1 MVRYAPVVR
10 PTDLRALIE
19 PRFDDYVEDLREM
32 VNIDCGSFTPA
43 GVNRIAD
50 LCEKRFAAAGF
61 AVDRRSHR
69 PPPGEDPL
77 GDLVVG
83 SVEGRGSRR
92 LLLIGHMDTVFPEGT
107 ASERPFRIDDGR
119 AFGPGV
125 IDMKSG
131 LLAGFVALET
141 LLEAGFDRFGR
152 ITYVCNPD
160 EEIGSPFSK
169 PVIRELAGHSDLC
182 FVLEGGRE
190 NGNLVSARKGVADVV
205 IDIAGKA
212 AHAGVNPDRGRSAI
226 VEAAHKVLALQA
238 LNGRWPGVTVNA
250 GAIAGGTRAN
260 VVAERCRLHV
270 DVRSPEDGTFDE
282 ALTEVVRIGEGVTI
296 DGVRST
302 IEVRDAHRPFQKT
315 EATARLVGLA
325 RDIASELGFEV
336 EDQATGGASD
346 GNTAA
351 AEGVPTLDGL
361 GPIGGD
367 PHGPDE
373 WLDLA
378 SVVPRVSM
386 LAALIIRVCG
396 S

>member
-1 MVRYAPVVR
+1 MV
-10 PTDLRALIE
+10 D
-19 PRFDDYVEDLREM
+19 
-32 VNIDCGSFTPA
+32 IDCGTFTPD

-50 LCEKRFAAAGF
+50 LCEKEFTAAGF
-61 AVDRRSHR
+61 EIDRRKHQPKVQGDER
-69 PPPGEDPL
+69 L

-83 SVEGRGSRR
+83 SLEGKGSTRI
-92 LLLIGHMDTVFPEGT
+92 LLIGHMDTVFPEGT
-107 ASERPFRIDDGR
+107 AQERPFRIEGDR

-131 LLAGFVALET
+131 LLGGFVALEA
-141 LLEAGFDRFGR
+141 LSEAGFDGFGR

-169 PVIRELAGHSDLC
+169 PLIRELARETDVC

-205 IDIAGKA
+205 IEVTGKA

-226 VEAAHKVLALQA
+226 VEASHKVLALHE

-260 VVAERCRLHV
+260 VVAEHCRVHV
-270 DVRSPEDGTFDE
+270 DVRSPRDETFDA
-282 ALTEVVRIGEGVTI
+282 ALEEVSRIGRSATL
-296 DGVRST
+296 DGITST
-302 IEVRDAHRPFQKT
+302 VEVRDAHRPFEKT
-315 EATARLVGLA
+315 EASARLVTLA
-325 RDIASELGFEV
+325 QEIAGELGFEV
-336 EDQATGGASD
+336 ADQATGGASD
-346 GNTAA
+346 GNTTA
-351 AEGVPTLDGL
+351 AEGVPTLDGV

-373 WLDLA
+373 WLDLT
-378 SVVPRVSM
+378 SVVPRMSL
-386 LAALIIRVCG
+386 LAALVARVSDATLYSG
-396 S
+396 RP

>member
-1 MVRYAPVVR
+1 VR

>member
-1 MVRYAPVVR
+1 MRATEVRTLVER
-10 PTDLRALIE
+10 
-19 PRFDDYVEDLREM
+19 RFDEYLETLRQM
-32 VNIDCGSFTPA
+32 VDIDCGTFTPE

-50 LCEKRFAAAGF
+50 RCEKEFATAGF
-61 AVDRRSHR
+61 EVDRRPHR
-69 PPPGEDPL
+69 PQSEGDERL
-77 GDLVVG
+77 GDLLIG
-83 SVEGRGSRR
+83 SFEGQGRTRV
-92 LLLIGHMDTVFPEGT
+92 LLIGHMDTVFPEGT
-107 ASERPFRIDDGR
+107 AQERPFRIEGDR

-131 LLAGFVALET
+131 LLGGFVALDA
-141 LLEAGFDRFGR
+141 LREAGFDGFGR

-169 PVIRELAGHSDLC
+169 PVIRELARETDVC

-205 IDIAGKA
+205 VDITGKA

-226 VEAAHKVLALQA
+226 VEASHKVLALHE

-260 VVAERCRLHV
+260 VVAEHCRVHV
-270 DVRSPEDGTFDE
+270 DVRSPHDETFDE
-282 ALTEVVRIGEGVTI
+282 ALDEVRRIGRSATL
-296 DGVRST
+296 DGITST
-302 IEVRDAHRPFQKT
+302 VEVRDAHRPFEKT
-315 EATARLVGLA
+315 EASGQLVGMAQEIA
-325 RDIASELGFEV
+325 RELGFEV
-336 EDQATGGASD
+336 VDQATGGASD
-346 GNTAA
+346 GNTTA

-373 WLDLA
+373 WLDLT
-378 SVVPRVSM
+378 SVVPRVSL
-386 LAALIIRVCG
+386 LAALLARVCER
-396 S
+396 

>member
-1 MVRYAPVVR
+1 MVDV
-10 PTDLRALIE
+10 
-19 PRFDDYVEDLREM
+19 
-32 VNIDCGSFTPA
+32 DCGTFTPE

-50 LCEKRFAAAGF
+50 LCEKRLSDAGF
-61 AVDRRSHR
+61 EVDRRPHR
-69 PPPGEDPL
+69 ASRDEEPL
-77 GDLVVG
+77 GDLVIG
-83 SVEGRGSRR
+83 TIEGRGRTR
-92 LLLIGHMDTVFPEGT
+92 ILLIGHMDTVFPEGT
-107 ASERPFRIDDGR
+107 AAERPFRMEGDR

-131 LLAGFVALET
+131 LLGGFVALEALRET
-141 LLEAGFDRFGR
+141 GFDGFGR

-169 PVIRELAGHSDLC
+169 PVIRGLAQETDVC

-205 IDIAGKA
+205 IDITGKA
-212 AHAGVNPDRGRSAI
+212 AHAGVNPDRGRSAV
-226 VEAAHKVLALQA
+226 VEASHKVLALHE

-260 VVAERCRLHV
+260 VVAEHCRLHV
-270 DVRSPEDGTFDE
+270 DVRSPRDDTFDQAIE
-282 ALTEVVRIGEGVTI
+282 EVTSIGRSSTVDGVT
-296 DGVRST
+296 ST
-302 IEVRDAHRPFQKT
+302 VDIRDAHRPFEKT
-315 EATARLVGLA
+315 EATARLVELA
-325 RDIASELGFEV
+325 QDIAGELGFEV
-336 EDQATGGASD
+336 GDQSTGGASD

-373 WLDLA
+373 WLDLT

-386 LAALIIRVCG
+386 LAALVARVCEP
-396 S
+396 